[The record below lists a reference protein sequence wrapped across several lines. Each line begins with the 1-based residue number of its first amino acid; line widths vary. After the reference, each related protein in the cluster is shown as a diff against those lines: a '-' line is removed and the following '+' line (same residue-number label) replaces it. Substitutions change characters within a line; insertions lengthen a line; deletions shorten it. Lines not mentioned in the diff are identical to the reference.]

1 MNITNKRIIK
11 KFDIKTF
18 KFREV
23 FIDHFAKYK
32 AKNLENIHRVLP
44 NQYLPK
50 KVVKVENDQNQNIY
64 KYLYKI
70 DKGYELKKRNKSS
83 SFLKSFDKF
92 IHFLAKNVFK
102 ESLVYQSKPTLR
114 VMFPNNKAVGDF
126 HRDREYN
133 HPLEEINIWVPITS
147 SKNTNSIWI
156 ESKFDKNDYMPMNL
170 KYGEFLIF
178 DSGLKH
184 GNKINLENKTRLS
197 FDFRVIPYSLWSK
210 KDIKNNKV
218 SVDAKKAFKIG
229 DYYKLMKIN

>member
-11 KFDIKTF
+11 KFDVSTF

-23 FIDHFAKYK
+23 FINHFSKYK
-32 AKNLENIHRVLP
+32 SKKLENIHKVLP
-44 NQYLPK
+44 VQYLPK

-156 ESKFDKNDYMPMNL
+156 ESKFDKSDYMPMNL
-170 KYGEFLIF
+170 EYGEFLIF